1 MTNHRFIHIL
11 THLFSFVHKLQLSS
25 NPNVKSK
32 SVKSFVFY
40 FVLINIPLSANYF
53 LSLYAYPKSI
63 GGTVTDRYINS
74 SFEFH
79 LLLLKIPAL
88 TFSNCFLC
96 RKTPSPAYHTPQ
108 PNRLLCTASDILW
121 NAPTCRLFFR
131 REIPRT
137 DCICPH
143 RVLLCIPPDD
153 TCTVYGK
160 NILRILSLR
169 LIQCDP
175 ASQPDARARRPR
187 AVLHRYAHC
196 IWDSPC
202 NCPRTRLFFLSYPLA
217 VNPHFSFNR
226 VSGAEECVAVFFVKA
241 FLFCVKVD
249 VPRAVFC
256 RFFFGVKNQR
266 L

>member
-121 NAPTCRLFFR
+121 NVSTYRLFFR

-175 ASQPDARARRPR
+175 ASQSDARARRPR

-202 NCPRTRLFFLSYPLA
+202 NCPRTRLFFLSSAPPNNNQSPL
-217 VNPHFSFNR
+217 P
-226 VSGAEECVAVFFVKA
+226 
-241 FLFCVKVD
+241 
-249 VPRAVFC
+249 
-256 RFFFGVKNQR
+256 
-266 L
+266 